1 VYPARVQKSVS
12 IEGIGFPPGHRVH
25 GLASDRVRHWIESVR
40 DLEKRRPK
48 SYPSLDAAIARMKE
62 ANPRLSDEVARH
74 LTLHGTNWES
84 DGSLLWKFDNY
95 ARAISP
101 YGHHMED
108 AVELF
113 SNITCAVL
121 FFWGLESFLPGPEGD
136 PRYEAIPRRHL
147 IKVPNA
153 GHWVH
158 HDQLSLFLRETTGF
172 LADGF

>member
-1 VYPARVQKSVS
+1 
-12 IEGIGFPPGHRVH
+12 
-25 GLASDRVRHWIESVR
+25 VR

-48 SYPSLDAAIARMKE
+48 SYVNLDSAMARMKE

-101 YGHHMED
+101 YGHHMQD
-108 AVELF
+108 AVE
-113 SNITCAVL
+113 VL
-121 FFWGLESFLPGPEGD
+121 GQIKCPSLVFWGLESFLPVPDTD
-136 PRYEAIPRRHL
+136 PRFQAIANRRL
-147 IKVPNA
+147 IKVPDA

-158 HDQLSLFLRETTGF
+158 HDQLDLFLRETAAF
-172 LADGF
+172 LR